1 MPKESF
7 EPISPQNRALLQA
20 ALNKLYSKRKMGK
33 SPYGKQPQDPD
44 NAYER
49 NKAFLRS
56 GQYWLIREG
65 LNWQKGQRDWVQ
77 VGLNDEG
84 MPTDLWR
91 TDEY

>member
-1 MPKESF
+1 MSKESF

-20 ALNKLYSKRKMGK
+20 ALNKLYLERKMGK
-33 SPYGKQPQDPD
+33 SYGKQLRDPD

-56 GQYWLIREG
+56 GQDWLIREG
-65 LNWQKGQRDWVQ
+65 LAWQKSQRDWVQ

-84 MPTDLWR
+84 MPVDLWR
-91 TDEY
+91 SDEY